1 MTVTQIIL
9 PLVLLVLLLISAL
22 CSATETAMFSLSQAD
37 RLRMRRTSPGPARA
51 VATLLSQPRAT
62 LISILI
68 ANVTVNTGFFV
79 GSSVL
84 ARDVERSLAG
94 AGLLSSIIAA
104 FVSLMLVVVFGE
116 VIPKALASVHRVAF
130 ARLLAEPLLLW
141 SREVSKPVGIAER
154 LVVSPLIRVV
164 RPPERETSSAVT
176 GEDLRALLDS
186 SARDGH
192 LETGD
197 ESLLDEVIRLG
208 ERRVKEVMTPRVEIV
223 TLDASGTSD
232 DLIRVAGS
240 TGFGLFPVSRGPL
253 SEADAVGFVSASRAL
268 PKLARLATGARLPL
282 MQLTEQAR
290 YVPELARLD
299 QLLEHFR
306 VTRSDAA
313 LCVSEVGALTG
324 MVQLDDVIRLL
335 VAVGGGEAGS
345 AGAMC
350 GVRELGGGSWE
361 VPGRLPVR
369 EWEEFFAAEEMPT
382 ARVTTVAGLVAALLG
397 RVPRVGD
404 EVSVRN
410 LRLMVESMTGRM
422 VERVRVTVREESAAP
437 SQVPEARP

>member
-1 MTVTQIIL
+1 MTLTQIIL
-9 PLVLLVLLLISAL
+9 ALVLLVLLMVSAL
-22 CSATETAMFSLSQAD
+22 CSAVETAMFSLTQAD

-51 VATLLSQPRAT
+51 AAALLARPRAM

-84 ARDVERSLAG
+84 ARDMERT
-94 AGLLSSIIAA
+94 LSGSGPLPNIIAA
-104 FVSLMLVVVFGE
+104 FISLMLVVVFGE
-116 VIPKALASVHRVAF
+116 VIPKALAAVHRVTF
-130 ARLLAEPLLLW
+130 ARLLAEPLELW
-141 SREVSKPVGIAER
+141 ASLVERPVGIAER
-154 LVVSPLIRVV
+154 LLVSPLIRLV
-164 RPPERETSSAVT
+164 RPPEREGTGAVT
-176 GEDLRALLDS
+176 GDDLRALLES

-223 TLDASGTSD
+223 TLDAAGTSE
-232 DLIRVAGS
+232 DLIRAAGT
-240 TGFGLFPVSRGPL
+240 TGFGLFPVSRGAL
-253 SEADAVGFVSASRAL
+253 SESAALGFVSASRAL
-268 PKLARLATGARLPL
+268 PRLARLGPNPKVPL
-282 MQLTEQAR
+282 LQLMEPAR

-306 VTRSDAA
+306 HTRSDVA

-335 VAVGGGEAGS
+335 VAVGGSQAGS
-345 AGAMC
+345 AGAMS
-350 GVRELGGGSWE
+350 GVRELGAGSWE

-369 EWEEFFAAEEMPT
+369 EWEEFFASAEMPT

-422 VERVRVTVREESAAP
+422 VDRVRVTVLEDVADAP
-437 SQVPEARP
+437 GEKGAGR